1 MTNGRFTVRARY
13 LFPGDAAPLQNACLT
28 VHDGQIVEV
37 GSSDVANV
45 VELGQV
51 AILPGLINAHTHLEF
66 SKLDAPLGSRDMPF
80 PEWIRRVIAWRN
92 EQRGEQRDSDWRTL
106 AIQAGI
112 RESLVAGVTT
122 LGEIATLPVEPSDR
136 YAALSGVAF
145 LELLGLRSESHDGLI
160 AAAERFLASFPALG
174 SSCAGLSPH
183 APYTVDRKSTRLNS
197 SHVVT
202 SYAVFCL
209 KKNI

>member
-160 AAAERFLASFPALG
+160 AAAERFLASFPALARL
-174 SSCAGLSPH
+174 SSVAALQN
-183 APYTVDRKSTRLNS
+183 VLTRRQP
-197 SHVVT
+197 
-202 SYAVFCL
+202 
-209 KKNI
+209 